1 VLEAQ
6 VFTTKIKIMKTSIIA
21 IAVASIFAACNGKP
35 ETTKTTNNVV
45 QTDTSNIS
53 SQAAANDNSELIET
67 KGVPDTI
74 IDTDGAKYA
83 RVGSDEVKS
92 KAPAVASRKT
102 SASKTTKRSTARSSG
117 TARARN
123 RSNSGSGSGSS
134 NSGSGSV
141 ESGSGTEG
149 STAGTTEKKEGWSKA
164 AKGTVIGAGTGAVTG
179 AIISKKKGKG
189 AVIGGLIGAG
199 GGYIIGRKK
208 DKKDGRVQQSQ

>member
-53 SQAAANDNSELIET
+53 NQAAANDNSELIET

-134 NSGSGSV
+134 NSGSGV
-141 ESGSGTEG
+141 ENGSGTEG